1 MIWGRREFL
10 AQFKPQGLGWDL
22 STVLCTGLST
32 KKGAIQQWW
41 LVIQCALGC
50 ERWVNSSSALPSACI
65 LSRRASGWP
74 GGRKLLLGRSSSR
87 TRLMVLGWLLSQVIF
102 LVRKSWAK
110 HFADRLW
117 FSAKSLLLMPLWMNS
132 GTQAFKL
139 RSFSLQL
146 KLAQESRGLYRKV
159 TTVCPHLRERC
170 WTAWACS
177 LRLKQLWTVSLEKLL
192 SSSHR
197 EIKA

>member
-22 STVLCTGLST
+22 SAVLCTELST
-32 KKGAIQQWW
+32 KKSVTQQWW

-50 ERWVNSSSALPSACI
+50 ERRVYSSSALPSACV

-110 HFADRLW
+110 HFADRLCG
-117 FSAKSLLLMPLWMNS
+117 FLLNH
-132 GTQAFKL
+132 
-139 RSFSLQL
+139 SFSCHCEWI
-146 KLAQESRGLYRKV
+146 QE
-159 TTVCPHLRERC
+159 LRRSNSE
-170 WTAWACS
+170 
-177 LRLKQLWTVSLEKLL
+177 VSLFN
-192 SSSHR
+192 
-197 EIKA
+197 